1 MIGKF
6 ITVEGIE
13 GAGKTTC
20 MDSIKELLS
29 SYGIA
34 YISTREPGGTL
45 LAEKIRNLLLD
56 VDEDPP
62 VPLTELLLIF
72 AARAQHIEKVI
83 RPALSD
89 GLWVLC
95 DRFTDAT
102 FAYQGGGRGLNVEL
116 ISQLELI
123 THKKLSPDLTFL
135 LDISP
140 DLGIVRAK
148 KRGELDRFEKEELKF
163 FKNVR
168 RTYLSLAEKNRHRY
182 ITIDASKPK
191 DDVAKEI
198 KETLN
203 DRLLLN
209 K

>member
-1 MIGKF
+1 MKGRF

-29 SYGIA
+29 KSNIGYV
-34 YISTREPGGTL
+34 STREPGGTL

-62 VPLTELLLIF
+62 VALTELLLIF
-72 AARAQHIEKVI
+72 AARAQHIQKVLI
-83 RPALSD
+83 PALSE

-102 FAYQGGGRGLNVEL
+102 FAYQGGGRGMEDQLIAEL
-116 ISQLELI
+116 EKI
-123 THKKLSPDLTFL
+123 TQQALRPDMTFYLDLSPE
-135 LDISP
+135 
-140 DLGIVRAK
+140 LGLARAK
-148 KRGELDRFEKEELKF
+148 KRGNLDRFEKEELEF
-163 FKNVR
+163 FNNVR
-168 RTYLSLAEKNRHRY
+168 RAYLRLAEKNRDRY
-182 ITIDASKPK
+182 ITIDAKNTE
-191 DDVAKEI
+191 DRVAKEI
-198 KETLN
+198 KEILI
-203 DRLLLN
+203 DRFSL

>member
-1 MIGKF
+1 MKGRF

-20 MDSIKELLS
+20 MDSIRELLTKS
-29 SYGIA
+29 NIG

-62 VPLTELLLIF
+62 VALTELLLIF
-72 AARAQHIEKVI
+72 AARAQHIQKVI
-83 RPALSD
+83 IPALSE

-102 FAYQGGGRGLNVEL
+102 FAYQGGGRGMEDQLIAEL
-116 ISQLELI
+116 EKI
-123 THKKLSPDLTFL
+123 TQQALRPDMTFYLDLSPE
-135 LDISP
+135 
-140 DLGIVRAK
+140 LGLARAK
-148 KRGELDRFEKEELKF
+148 KRGNLDRFEKEELEF
-163 FKNVR
+163 FNNVR
-168 RTYLSLAEKNRHRY
+168 RAYLRLAEKNRDRY
-182 ITIDASKPK
+182 ITIDAKNTE
-191 DDVAKEI
+191 DRVAKEI
-198 KETLN
+198 KEILI
-203 DRLLLN
+203 DRFSL